1 MTDAQRVRCLDEE
14 LGDYAAGRL
23 DAARRRPWERH
34 LVSCGTCAHAV
45 AEERRLQ
52 AAFAGAP
59 SMPGDLRASL
69 LALGGGGSIAP
80 AASGQ
85 AARRVDPLMVLSPGA
100 RPCHRSALRAT
111 VIAAAAAGASAAAAL
126 SLTVISTPPARLGT
140 PATPAIPAVGSPGQT
155 QSPTLGTA
163 SVVPAGWAR
172 TGVVPR
178 ATRQAESTP

>member
-69 LALGGGGSIAP
+69 LALGGGGPLAP

-126 SLTVISTPPARLGT
+126 SLTVISTPPARVGT
-140 PATPAIPAVGSPGQT
+140 TATPAIPAVGSPGQT

-178 ATRQAESTP
+178 PTRQAESTP